1 MIKFH
6 VYKEDNQV
14 VAHSLTADELED
26 KIKRDEIN
34 LSQHQIQPV
43 EFNSYTTDEVS
54 YWKLYSYT

>member
-54 YWKLYSYT
+54 Y